1 MTNDD
6 EARTDHPE
14 ELLAGYA
21 DGSASEDERNT
32 VEPHLVSCSQ
42 CRDELALARTARAA
56 LTSLPELEA
65 PGLTVADLEAMQ
77 RAGPAQAP
85 DELAAQR
92 EARNARR
99 QRQWK
104 ASWVALGGVAAV
116 LALFAIIPL
125 VLNRG
130 SSLKQATTGGARPA
144 ATPNAE
150 AALYPQVRDRGIDY
164 DQAAVRAL
172 AQQLAKNPQVLRT
185 SGDSATPSLAPQFAP
200 VPSGKVVGLDSSTVV
215 QCAIRG
221 AGLPANTVPKYLE
234 IARYRAT
241 PAYVVAVLTKGGSKS
256 HLIVYVVSQQDCTF
270 LFEADQPL

>member
-6 EARTDHPE
+6 EARTEHPD

-21 DGSASEDERNT
+21 DGSASPDERHT
-32 VEPHLVSCSQ
+32 VETHLVSCSQ
-42 CRDELALARTARAA
+42 CRDELVLARTARAA

-65 PGLTVADLEAMQ
+65 PGLTVGDLEALQ
-77 RAGPAQAP
+77 SAGPPRAA
-85 DELAAQR
+85 DEVAAQR
-92 EARNARR
+92 EARQIRR

-116 LALFAIIPL
+116 LALFAIVPL

-130 SSLKQATTGGARPA
+130 SGLKQATGGSARPTA
-144 ATPNAE
+144 APNAE

-172 AQQLAKNPQVLRT
+172 AQQLAKTPGGVRT
-185 SGDSATPSLAPQFAP
+185 SGDSATPSYTPLFA
-200 VPSGKVVGLDSSTVV
+200 VPSGRVTGLDSSRVV

-221 AGLPANTVPKYLE
+221 AGLPANTVPQYLE

-256 HLIVYVVSQQDCTF
+256 HLIVYVVSQEDCTF